1 MLDLGWSEIAL
12 IVLVAVVVLG
22 PKELPR
28 AMRTAGQW
36 IRKLR
41 LLAGDFQR
49 HLDDMV
55 QEAELAELRDKA
67 KKLSQTN
74 IENEINQAIDPDGTI
89 ARGLST
95 PQASYPSHLDPTGPS
110 SPSRQGEDTD
120 QGEFSSGDKNSASPQ
135 PLAQTPPPSPSGSQ
149 AS

>member
-74 IENEINQAIDPDGTI
+74 IGHEINQAIDPDGSI
-89 ARGLST
+89 ASGLSA
-95 PQASYPSHLDPTGPS
+95 PQASYPSHLDPTG
-110 SPSRQGEDTD
+110 GAAAH
-120 QGEFSSGDKNSASPQ
+120 KASPDEEQAPTQ
-135 PLAQTPPPSPSGSQ
+135 PAAQTPPPSGQQTP
-149 AS
+149 